1 MVSTKDNTVIQF
13 FYLWS
18 PLIDVLE
25 IHSLKGKG
33 ERDDKRGVNVKKGN
47 VTFFNLQVFS
57 NLGKVKKKMLNPL
70 IH

>member
-1 MVSTKDNTVIQF
+1 MLYGSNIRRNTSFKFPVQGR
-13 FYLWS
+13 S
-18 PLIDVLE
+18 KQEAELE
-25 IHSLKGKG
+25 